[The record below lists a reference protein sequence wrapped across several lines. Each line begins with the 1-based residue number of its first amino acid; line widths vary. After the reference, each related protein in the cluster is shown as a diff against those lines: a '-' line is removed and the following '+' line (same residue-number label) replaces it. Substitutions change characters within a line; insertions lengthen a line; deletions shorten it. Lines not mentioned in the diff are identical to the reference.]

1 MIKAVCIDLINT
13 LVSEKKFVLS
23 RADDVDLS
31 LLESIGIRVDKKN
44 LINAKIKALNEM
56 RALPVYERSSVTKF
70 YKILINKLGINNV
83 DNEQIEKIARVYENE
98 YLSGLEMNE
107 EWYMVLEKLKKNGKR
122 IMVVSNSR
130 KEFINKVYRKFSI
143 EKYIDYTFS
152 CSDNKIEKSSGRP
165 YIFLQKRFMINK
177 NEMVAVGD
185 KLDSD
190 CVGAIKSG
198 VVFIKYGSYD
208 DNLEKRSNCSHFFL
222 AKRPADIIE
231 IIEILDNADS

>member
-83 DNEQIEKIARVYENE
+83 DNEQIEK
-98 YLSGLEMNE
+98 
-107 EWYMVLEKLKKNGKR
+107 
-122 IMVVSNSR
+122 
-130 KEFINKVYRKFSI
+130 
-143 EKYIDYTFS
+143 
-152 CSDNKIEKSSGRP
+152 
-165 YIFLQKRFMINK
+165 
-177 NEMVAVGD
+177 
-185 KLDSD
+185 
-190 CVGAIKSG
+190 
-198 VVFIKYGSYD
+198 
-208 DNLEKRSNCSHFFL
+208 NC
-222 AKRPADIIE
+222 
-231 IIEILDNADS
+231 